1 MQDSSYLHT
10 KNMTNATI
18 GEIVAAD
25 YRTAKV
31 FEANGIDFCCGGKV
45 ALSAV
50 CQEKGLD
57 PAAIIQKIEAAM
69 TTPVERDRD
78 YAAWP
83 LSFLAD
89 YIVNTHHTYLKE
101 NFDPISAYTS
111 KIATVHGAHH
121 PEVIEIATIFNKI
134 ATGMAA
140 HLREEEEVFFP
151 AVKRA
156 EASKKAGNVPLI
168 QDREIIGVSLEK
180 LGREHEEIGDAVHS
194 ISHLS
199 KKYAIPNDVCN
210 TFMVT
215 YQKLKE
221 FEDDLHKHVHLENN
235 ILFQKAGQLW
245 THP

>member
-1 MQDSSYLHT
+1 MQKSSLLHT
-10 KNMTNATI
+10 KNAIDLTI

-45 ALSAV
+45 TFSV
-50 CQEKGLD
+50 ICRERGLD
-57 PAAIIQKIEAAM
+57 PVAISREIEAAKS
-69 TTPVERDRD
+69 TPVERYRD
-78 YAAWP
+78 YASWP

-101 NFDPISAYTS
+101 NLEQISAYTR

-121 PEVIEIATIFNKI
+121 PEVVEIATIFSKI
-134 ATGMAA
+134 ATDMAA

-151 AVKRA
+151 SIKRV
-156 EASKKAGNVPLI
+156 EASQKAGNVPLI
-168 QDREIIGVSLEK
+168 QDRETIKVSLER
-180 LGREHEEIGDAVHS
+180 LGSEHEEIGDAVHS

-199 KKYAIPNDVCN
+199 KGYAIPNDVCN
-210 TFMVT
+210 TFMIT

-221 FEDDLHKHVHLENN
+221 FEEDLHKHVHLENN
-235 ILFQKAGQLW
+235 ILFQKAVQLW
-245 THP
+245 TLP